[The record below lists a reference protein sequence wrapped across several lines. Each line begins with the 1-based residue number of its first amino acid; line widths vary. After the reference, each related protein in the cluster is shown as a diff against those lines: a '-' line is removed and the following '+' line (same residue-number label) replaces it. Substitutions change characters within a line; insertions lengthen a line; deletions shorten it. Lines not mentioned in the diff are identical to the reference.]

1 MRALP
6 HSATRS
12 TLISVVCSPLLP
24 TYPTV
29 IMRGVAAEQSC
40 AQTAQLCAAARARTT
55 PCSLQMLM
63 RRPWGGRFC
72 GTAAENVAA
81 SALRRKKWGKRGA
94 RVSTRRK
101 RKGYPQTMLEF

>member
-1 MRALP
+1 
-6 HSATRS
+6 
-12 TLISVVCSPLLP
+12 
-24 TYPTV
+24 
-29 IMRGVAAEQSC
+29 
-40 AQTAQLCAAARARTT
+40 
-55 PCSLQMLM
+55 MLM

-101 RKGYPQTMLEF
+101 RKDYPQTMLEF